1 METLSGMGGGGGLGS
16 LSATLGGGGFPG
28 HLFGA
33 EETGSVAGARMRF
46 RRDAEEVL
54 EDIKH
59 APEEIKEEV
68 EHLEKELEKKLEKPA
83 EMMHMKP
90 WMLVAILAG
99 VILVLI
105 GVGIWC
111 AWRFLK
117 KKKPKGAAE
126 GGEDD
131 EAGLVGN
138 EEEVAEEIEAPK
150 EVESQ
155 GKIHYKL
162 EYDFTTQELKV
173 TVIEA
178 CDLPPTD
185 WSTGL
190 TDPFV
195 KVYLLPDKKPKYET
209 KVHRKNL
216 NPKFD
221 QTFVFK
227 NLPYVDTFDK
237 TLVFAVYDY
246 DRFSSSDQT
255 GEYQLPLNQVDL
267 AGPVQE
273 WKDLAPVDDGSNQY
287 LGDLCISLRYVP
299 SSGKLTVAVLE
310 ARKLKKMDI
319 TGASDPYVKLKLFDS
334 KQKRIG
340 KKKKT
345 SVKSCNL
352 NPYWNESFVFI
363 IDEMDMKR
371 VTLDITVCDYDLIGG
386 GDPIGKIKLGWS
398 QNKEYKPG
406 FKHWKEALENP
417 RRPIIKWHVL
427 QDTEP
432 EDDDEKD
439 KDGKKKDKKDK
450 DKDKKDGDKKEGE
463 GEEKKEEEKKDD
475 KKEKKK

>member
-1 METLSGMGGGGGLGS
+1 MEEAIGN
-16 LSATLGGGGFPG
+16 
-28 HLFGA
+28 A
-33 EETGSVAGARMRF
+33 EQ
-46 RRDAEEVL
+46 
-54 EDIKH
+54 
-59 APEEIKEEV
+59 
-68 EHLEKELEKKLEKPA
+68 ELEEAVAPMA
-83 EMMHMKP
+83 ETVGMEP
-90 WMLVAILAG
+90 WMMLAG
-99 VILVLI
+99 IATAVLVLI

-111 AWRFLK
+111 AWRFFK
-117 KKKPKGAAE
+117 KKRPAGTAE
-126 GGEDD
+126 MEDD
-131 EAGLVGN
+131 EKDLVGN
-138 EEEVAEEIEAPK
+138 EEEVAEEIEDVQQNTDYK
-150 EVESQ
+150 
-155 GKIHYKL
+155 GKIHYRL

-173 TVIEA
+173 TIIE
-178 CDLPPTD
+178 CSELPPTD

-255 GEYQLPLNQVDL
+255 GEFQLPLNQVDL

-319 TGASDPYVKLKLFDS
+319 TGASDPYVKLKLFDA
-334 KQKRIG
+334 KNKRIG

-352 NPYWNESFVFI
+352 NPYWNESFVFL

-371 VTLDITVCDYDLIGG
+371 VYLDVTVCDYDMIGS
-386 GDPIGKIKLGWS
+386 GDPIGKIMLGWNQS
-398 QNKEYKPG
+398 KTYKPG
-406 FKHWKEALENP
+406 FKHWKEVLENP

-427 QDTEP
+427 QDAEP
-432 EDDDEKD
+432 EEEEDPKEKKKKD
-439 KDGKKKDKKDK
+439 KDKDKDKKDK
-450 DKDKKDGDKKEGE
+450 DKDKD
-463 GEEKKEEEKKDD
+463 KKDD
-475 KKEKKK
+475 KKKDEKKDEKKK

>member
-1 METLSGMGGGGGLGS
+1 
-16 LSATLGGGGFPG
+16 LGGGGSFYDEI
-28 HLFGA
+28 FGG
-33 EETGSVAGARMRF
+33 GSAINGARMRH
-46 RRDAEEVL
+46 RRDVM
-54 EDIKH
+54 EDMKGGVH
-59 APEEIKEEV
+59 KVEDEII
-68 EHLEKELEKKLEKPA
+68 HLEKEAEDILEPVAEKA
-83 EMMHMKP
+83 HMKP
-90 WMLVAILAG
+90 WMLLAIIAG
-99 VILVLI
+99 IILVLI

-111 AWRFLK
+111 IWRFCK
-117 KKKPKGAAE
+117 KKGPKGAAE
-126 GGEDD
+126 VDDD
-131 EAGLVGN
+131 ERDLVNN
-138 EEEVAEEIEAPK
+138 EEEVEEIEEAK
-150 EVESQ
+150 DEKDC

-173 TVIEA
+173 TVIE
-178 CDLPPTD
+178 CSDLPPTD

-195 KVYLLPDKKPKYET
+195 KIYLLPDKKPKYET

-221 QTFVFK
+221 QVFIFK

-287 LGDLCISLRYVP
+287 LGDLCLSLRYVP

-310 ARKLKKMDI
+310 ARKLKKMDLG
-319 TGASDPYVKLKLFDS
+319 GASDPYVKLKLFDA

-345 SVKSCNL
+345 SVKSSNL

-363 IDEMDMKR
+363 IEEMDMKR
-371 VTLDITVCDYDLIGG
+371 VTMDITVCDYDLIGG

-427 QDTEP
+427 QDPEP
-432 EDDDEKD
+432 EEDDEKD
-439 KDGKKKDKKDK
+439 KEKGKDKKDKKDKDKKDK
-450 DKDKKDGDKKEGE
+450 DKDKDEKEGDK
-463 GEEKKEEEKKDD
+463 EEKKDE
-475 KKEKKK
+475 KKDEKKK

>member
-1 METLSGMGGGGGLGS
+1 MVRD
-16 LSATLGGGGFPG
+16 GGGFLEELLG
-28 HLFGA
+28 DGRTRLRVRRDIVEKMKDGAHKVEDTFKDIENKA
-33 EETGSVAGARMRF
+33 EE
-46 RRDAEEVL
+46 
-54 EDIKH
+54 
-59 APEEIKEEV
+59 
-68 EHLEKELEKKLEKPA
+68 KLEKPA

-90 WMLVAILAG
+90 WMLLAIIAG
-99 VILVLI
+99 VVVILL

-111 AWRFLK
+111 IWRFFK
-117 KKKPKGAAE
+117 KKRPKGTAE
-126 GGEDD
+126 SQEEDEKD
-131 EAGLVGN
+131 LVNN
-138 EEEVAEEIEAPK
+138 EEEQAEEIETAK
-150 EVESQ
+150 EESDFK

-221 QTFVFK
+221 QTFIFK

-255 GEYQLPLNQVDL
+255 GEFQLPLNQVDL

-287 LGDLCISLRYVP
+287 LGDLCLSLRYVP

-427 QDTEP
+427 QDPEP
-432 EDDDEKD
+432 EEDDEKEKKDKDKDGKKEKKDKEKD
-439 KDGKKKDKKDK
+439 KDGKKEKEKGDEKEDEKK
-450 DKDKKDGDKKEGE
+450 
-463 GEEKKEEEKKDD
+463 EEKKEA
-475 KKEKKK
+475 KKK

>member
-1 METLSGMGGGGGLGS
+1 MG
-16 LSATLGGGGFPG
+16 
-28 HLFGA
+28 
-33 EETGSVAGARMRF
+33 
-46 RRDAEEVL
+46 
-54 EDIKH
+54 
-59 APEEIKEEV
+59 
-68 EHLEKELEKKLEKPA
+68 
-83 EMMHMKP
+83 
-90 WMLVAILAG
+90 
-99 VILVLI
+99 
-105 GVGIWC
+105 
-111 AWRFLK
+111 
-117 KKKPKGAAE
+117 
-126 GGEDD
+126 
-131 EAGLVGN
+131 
-138 EEEVAEEIEAPK
+138 
-150 EVESQ
+150 
-155 GKIHYKL
+155 
-162 EYDFTTQELKV
+162 
-173 TVIEA
+173 
-178 CDLPPTD
+178 
-185 WSTGL
+185 STGL

-237 TLVFAVYDY
+237 TLVFDVYDY
-246 DRFSSSDQT
+246 DRFSSSDQVS
-255 GEYQLPLNQVDL
+255 EFQLPLNSVDL
-267 AGPVQE
+267 AGPIEE
-273 WKDLAPVDDGSNQY
+273 WRDLNAVDDGSNQY
-287 LGDLCISLRYVP
+287 LGDLCLSLRYVP

-334 KQKRIG
+334 KGKRIG

-371 VTLDITVCDYDLIGG
+371 VLLEMTVCDYDLIGG

-427 QDTEP
+427 QDPEP
-432 EDDDEKD
+432 EDDDDKDAKD
-439 KDGKKKDKKDK
+439 KDKKDKKDK
-450 DKDKKDGDKKEGE
+450 DKKDKKEGE
-463 GEEKKEEEKKDD
+463 EKEGEKKEEKK
-475 KKEKKK
+475 

>member
-1 METLSGMGGGGGLGS
+1 MKEEIVELE
-16 LSATLGGGGFPG
+16 
-28 HLFGA
+28 HEA
-33 EETGSVAGARMRF
+33 EE
-46 RRDAEEVL
+46 
-54 EDIKH
+54 
-59 APEEIKEEV
+59 
-68 EHLEKELEKKLEKPA
+68 KLKPLA
-83 EMMHMKP
+83 EMTHMKP
-90 WMLVAILAG
+90 WMLLSIIAG
-99 VILVLI
+99 IIVVLI

-173 TVIEA
+173 TIIECA
-178 CDLPPTD
+178 ELPPSD

-195 KVYLLPDKKPKYET
+195 KIYLLPDKKPKYET

-221 QTFVFK
+221 QTFIFK

-255 GEYQLPLNQVDL
+255 GEFQLPLNQVDL

-287 LGDLCISLRYVP
+287 LGDLCLSLRYVP

-334 KQKRIG
+334 KGKRIG

-352 NPYWNESFVFI
+352 NPYWNESFVFL

-371 VTLDITVCDYDLIGG
+371 VYIDVTVCDYDLIGS
-386 GDPIGKIKLGWS
+386 GDPIGKIMLGWNQS
-398 QNKEYKPG
+398 KLYKPG
-406 FKHWKEALENP
+406 FKHWKEVLENP

-427 QDTEP
+427 RDAEP
-432 EDDDEKD
+432 EEEEEKD
-439 KDGKKKDKKDK
+439 KDKKKDK
-450 DKDKKDGDKKEGE
+450 DKDKKDKDGKDKDKKD
-463 GEEKKEEEKKDD
+463 KDKKDD
-475 KKEKKK
+475 KKDEKKKDKDKDGKDGKDKDGKDKDKDGKDGKDGKDKDGKDK

>member
-1 METLSGMGGGGGLGS
+1 MGGWCI
-16 LSATLGGGGFPG
+16 FRFFKRKRPK
-28 HLFGA
+28 GA
-33 EETGSVAGARMRF
+33 EEK
-46 RRDAEEVL
+46 D
-54 EDIKH
+54 KQ
-59 APEEIKEEV
+59 
-68 EHLEKELEKKLEKPA
+68 
-83 EMMHMKP
+83 
-90 WMLVAILAG
+90 
-99 VILVLI
+99 
-105 GVGIWC
+105 
-111 AWRFLK
+111 
-117 KKKPKGAAE
+117 
-126 GGEDD
+126 DD
-131 EAGLVGN
+131 ENALVDN

-150 EVESQ
+150 EEDFK
-155 GKIHYKL
+155 GRIHYRL

-178 CDLPPTD
+178 SDLPPTD

-255 GEYQLPLNQVDL
+255 GEFQLPLNQVDL

-287 LGDLCISLRYVP
+287 LGDLCLSLRYVP

-319 TGASDPYVKLKLFDS
+319 TGASDPYVKLKLFDA

-363 IDEMDMKR
+363 IDEMDMKK

-386 GDPIGKIKLGWS
+386 GDPIGKIMLGWT
-398 QNKEYKPG
+398 QNKSYKPG

-432 EDDDEKD
+432 DEDDEKD
-439 KDGKKKDKKDK
+439 KDGKKKKKDK
-450 DKDKKDGDKKEGE
+450 DKDKDDKKDGDKKEGE
-463 GEEKKEEEKKDD
+463 EKEGEGEEKKDD

>member
-1 METLSGMGGGGGLGS
+1 M
-16 LSATLGGGGFPG
+16 FPG
-28 HLFGA
+28 TMG
-33 EETGSVAGARMRF
+33 EGGARIRV
-46 RRDAEEVL
+46 RRQDAGGIMDSIKDAEQSV
-54 EDIKH
+54 EDT
-59 APEEIKEEV
+59 V
-68 EHLEKELEKKLEKPA
+68 MNVEKKGEEAVKPLA
-83 EMMHMKP
+83 EMAHMEP
-90 WMLVAILAG
+90 WMLLSIIAG
-99 VILVLI
+99 IIVVLI

-111 AWRFLK
+111 LWRFCK
-117 KKKPKGAAE
+117 KKKPKGQAD
-126 GGEDD
+126 GGEED

-150 EVESQ
+150 GEDVNQ

-221 QTFVFK
+221 QTFIFK

-334 KQKRIG
+334 KLKRIG

-432 EDDDEKD
+432 EEDEKDEKD
-439 KDGKKKDKKDK
+439 KDGKKKKKDDK
-450 DKDKKDGDKKEGE
+450 DKDKKDGDK
-463 GEEKKEEEKKDD
+463 EEKKEDDKKDDEKKD
-475 KKEKKK
+475 KKK

>member
-1 METLSGMGGGGGLGS
+1 MG
-16 LSATLGGGGFPG
+16 
-28 HLFGA
+28 
-33 EETGSVAGARMRF
+33 RMRF
-46 RRDAEEVL
+46 RRDADGEGGGVID
-54 EDIKH
+54 DIKDFEH
-59 APEEIKEEV
+59 DMEEKVEE
-68 EHLEKELEKKLEKPA
+68 LEKEA
-83 EMMHMKP
+83 EEAVAPVAETLHVKP
-90 WMLVAILAG
+90 WMLLAG
-99 VILVLI
+99 IATAVLVLI

-111 AWRFLK
+111 AWRFFK
-117 KKKPKGAAE
+117 KKRPKGTAE
-126 GGEDD
+126 MEDD
-131 EAGLVGN
+131 EKDLVGN
-138 EEEVAEEIEAPK
+138 EEEVAEEIEDVQQNTDYK
-150 EVESQ
+150 
-155 GKIHYKL
+155 GKIHYRL

-173 TVIEA
+173 TIIE
-178 CDLPPTD
+178 CSELPPTD

-195 KVYLLPDKKPKYET
+195 KVYLLPDNK
-209 KVHRKNL
+209 
-216 NPKFD
+216 PKFD
-221 QTFVFK
+221 QTFIFK
-227 NLPYVDTFDK
+227 NLPYIDTFDK

-255 GEYQLPLNQVDL
+255 GEFQLPLNQVDL

-287 LGDLCISLRYVP
+287 LGDLCLSLRYVP

-319 TGASDPYVKLKLFDS
+319 TGASDPYVKLKLFDA
-334 KQKRIG
+334 KGKRIG

-363 IDEMDMKR
+363 IEEMDMKR

-427 QDTEP
+427 QDPEP
-432 EDDDEKD
+432 EEDDDKD
-439 KDGKKKDKKDK
+439 KDKDKKKDKKDKKDK
-450 DKDKKDGDKKEGE
+450 DKDKKEGDEKEGE
-463 GEEKKEEEKKDD
+463 DKKKEEKKK
-475 KKEKKK
+475 

>member
-1 METLSGMGGGGGLGS
+1 MEAMMGPGMGDGGVH
-16 LSATLGGGGFPG
+16 G
-28 HLFGA
+28 HLFTA
-33 EETGSVAGARMRF
+33 SETGSWQGAQLRY
-46 RRDAEEVL
+46 RRDAEGVM
-54 EDIKH
+54 EDIKE
-59 APEEIKEEV
+59 APEELKEELV
-68 EHLEKELEKKLEKPA
+68 ELEHKAEEKLKPIA
-83 EMMHMKP
+83 EMTHMKP
-90 WMLVAILAG
+90 WMLLSIIAG
-99 VILVLI
+99 IIVVLI

-117 KKKPKGAAE
+117 KKKPKGANE

-195 KVYLLPDKKPKYET
+195 KIYLLPDKKPKYET

-255 GEYQLPLNQVDL
+255 GEFQLPLNQVDL

-319 TGASDPYVKLKLFDS
+319 TGASDPYVKLKLFDA
-334 KQKRIG
+334 KGKRIG

-352 NPYWNESFVFI
+352 NPYWNESFVFL

-371 VTLDITVCDYDLIGG
+371 VFLDVTVCDYDMIGS
-386 GDPIGKIKLGWS
+386 GDPIGKIMLGWNQS
-398 QNKEYKPG
+398 KLYKPG
-406 FKHWKEALENP
+406 FKHWKEVLENP

-427 QDTEP
+427 QDAEP
-432 EDDDEKD
+432 EEEEDPKEKKKKD
-439 KDGKKKDKKDK
+439 KEKEGKDGKKDAKDGKKDEK
-450 DKDKKDGDKKEGE
+450 DDK
-463 GEEKKEEEKKDD
+463 KKDD
-475 KKEKKK
+475 KKK